1 MNSNKK
7 QNKKK
12 QIKEMMGEK
21 KQNINLY
28 KQLANR
34 QDQANRQLEQE
45 LNDLKQQS
53 MHINAMNPEDL
64 EALRREEE
72 ELIHLEN
79 QLQNTKQ
86 NEFNEYKNMQWEQ
99 PGFQNQ
105 NILGKQQG
113 MIPQTNPGY
122 EDYQNDNYGYD
133 DGSSLPMESRVIN
146 QSQNEGNVFSRPENG
161 SFRNQPVHVN
171 VSFLVFLYGFNMNFF
186 EFEGFFFF
194 I

>member
-1 MNSNKK
+1 
-7 QNKKK
+7 
-12 QIKEMMGEK
+12 MGEK

-45 LNDLKQQS
+45 LNELKQQS

-64 EALRREEE
+64 EAIQREQE
-72 ELIHLEN
+72 ELIYLEN
-79 QLQNTKQ
+79 ELQNRKQ
-86 NEFNEYKNMQWEQ
+86 NEFMVYKNMQWEE

-113 MIPQTNPGY
+113 MISNNQG
-122 EDYQNDNYGYD
+122 YQNENYGYD

-146 QSQNEGNVFSRPENG
+146 QSQNQGNVFSRPENG
-161 SFRNQPVHVN
+161 SFRNEPVSVN
-171 VSFLVFLYGFNMNFF
+171 VSILNQT
-186 EFEGFFFF
+186 
-194 I
+194 ISCI